1 MVATPDVQISRQAA
15 RGIAEM
21 MPRPDVTPTMIGGM
35 AAGDRAVFEDARKAF
50 ASGQVEQALHT
61 IAGDIIPYSQ
71 QDTERTI
78 ITKLSTARDADG
90 RKANPTDAREIT
102 RVNTARAEVERVR
115 QFLEQGI
122 INPATADQL
131 VNYMRTNNPIM
142 REVLDSLPNAGA
154 RRAYMERYIRESQTF
169 KAEAMQL
176 FKDRLAP
183 GKGPDSEADVIRL
196 RQQVAD
202 LTAELAASPATT
214 ATALTQARARLTTT
228 ENKLAAAA
236 SQKAQLDQARQRL
249 ASIQGQYALSEQIV
263 NGMGTNMDFAQVEQ
277 MITTAQSALSTELG
291 AATPDTS
298 KITKL
303 QNQILNLQKT
313 PAFVEVKNAQ
323 KVVAERNGLVSTI
336 SNLETTITPLETDLA
351 NRKSRVSQIEEEM
364 SQGLNPKDRLKKQ
377 SELDVARQQLADAQD
392 RLDAEMISMHRD
404 ITHIA
409 QDAMTT
415 AINGSLEDAKGKY
428 LEKARE
434 QAEKDKTEKE
444 RIALVAQDKL
454 ANIWKRRHRDYGRFG
469 LGRRWLGATTLS
481 TLRPDLNRTTSR
493 MNVLLTAG
501 KDGLLR
507 NIEAVPDTE
516 LMGRGIGMTQAEVTA
531 FRDNLK
537 DSKFRTDLSDRLSG
551 ELATDYLLSGGN
563 FNQGVV
569 RAIAGSPIGVEFIRN
584 GISKAEQVLSLYP
597 DLQADLAHIRSL
609 EGTNH
614 FMAELS
620 QSRYARIA
628 SILAALG
635 ILAIGPATAVH
646 AAAIGATTAGPPLL
660 KHLFV
665 SKLGVTT

>member
-1 MVATPDVQISRQAA
+1 MAATPDIQISRRAA

-102 RVNTARAEVERVR
+102 RVNTAGTEVERVR
-115 QFLEQGI
+115 QFAEQGI
-122 INPATADQL
+122 VDPVMADEL

-142 REVLDSLPNAGA
+142 REVLDSLPTAAA

-183 GKGPDSEADVIRL
+183 GDGPKSEVDVIRL

-202 LTAELAASPATT
+202 LTAELALVTPRGDLDRARR
-214 ATALTQARARLTTT
+214 ALDRAQAAKVARA
-228 ENKLAAAA
+228 
-236 SQKAQLDQARQRL
+236 
-249 ASIQGQYALSEQIV
+249 
-263 NGMGTNMDFAQVEQ
+263 VEQ
-277 MITTAQSALSTELG
+277 SQLEATQRQLTNLESQIGSTDASLARYDAEHTRIEAEITNRNSDLALITGADPADEANRIRIRREINSLQSNRAYVEWDRARG
-291 AATPDTS
+291 IRD
-298 KITKL
+298 
-303 QNQILNLQKT
+303 NYDNLQT
-313 PAFVEVKNAQ
+313 RVAALAPTLNPLNEAVARREAEVK
-323 KVVAERNGLVSTI
+323 R
-336 SNLETTITPLETDLA
+336 LEEQV
-351 NRKSRVSQIEEEM
+351 N
-364 SQGLNPKDRLKKQ
+364 QGLSPQDRLKKE
-377 SELDVARQQLADAQD
+377 SELRVAQQNLADAQD
-392 RLDAEMISMHRD
+392 RLEAEMISMHRN

-434 QAEKDKTEKE
+434 QAGKDKTEKD
-444 RIALVAQDKL
+444 RVALLAQDKL
-454 ANIWKRRHRDYGRFG
+454 ANIWKRRDRDYGRFG
-469 LGRRWLGATTLS
+469 LGRRWLGATTLT
-481 TLRPDLNRTTSR
+481 TLRPDLNRTTRR
-493 MNVLLTAG
+493 MNVLMTGG

-507 NIEAVPDTE
+507 DIEAVPDTE
-516 LMGRGIGMTQAEVTA
+516 LMGRGVGMTQAEVTA
-531 FRDNLK
+531 FRDKLK
-537 DSKFRTDLSDRLSG
+537 DSQFRSDLSNRLSG

-569 RAIAGSPIGVEFIRN
+569 RAMAGSPLGVELIRS

-620 QSRYARIA
+620 RSRFARIA
-628 SILAALG
+628 SILAAVG
-635 ILAIGPATAVH
+635 ILAIGPVTAVH
-646 AAAIGATTAGPPLL
+646 AAAIGATTVGSPLL
-660 KHLFV
+660 KHLFL
-665 SKLGVTT
+665 SKLA